1 MWVGSPVVI
10 ELYHSAI
17 ESMWPIEPI
26 QLIETI
32 YLLIVPIEPIQT
44 GEEFLWHMVVNFFGR
59 LSYDRLGAQRRLSCT
74 IHPNQL

>member
-26 QLIETI
+26 QSIETI

-44 GEEFLWHMVVNFFGR
+44 GEEFLWHMIVNFLAGC
-59 LSYDRLGAQRRLSCT
+59 LMTAWEPSGD
-74 IHPNQL
+74 